1 MILNNENYVPERWH
15 VTLILIALVTLCQIF
30 NTFFAHRLP
39 LVESGALVLHL
50 AGFLAILIP
59 LWALGEPGNT
69 KEVFTTF
76 TDGGGCKSPNL
87 QKLITWLN

>member
-39 LVESGALVLHL
+39 LVEGGALVLHL

-59 LWALGEPGNT
+59 LWALGEPGNA

-87 QKLITWLN
+87 QKPITWLT